1 MAYAV
6 CFQGTNDRRH
16 LSTSSVLP
24 RFNDL
29 PVCHTD
35 SDCLSPVTADCRA
48 SGQQFQF
55 KHKRPRKTQRG
66 GGAAMLQRN
75 ACRRRVHRGD
85 TAFSVCSHTQ
95 PLPGRSV
102 GRCTIFRVL
111 CLSVCLCRCPPHLT
125 RHDTELF
132 ISRSRHSVVHCP
144 STVAPLAQLR
154 RRTQLK
160 SIRTARLRSSTYL
173 RHPLDINHSIS
184 HIKYKRH
191 TQFKPINR

>member
-66 GGAAMLQRN
+66 GRQCCSGTRVGGEFIGATQHSQSA
-75 ACRRRVHRGD
+75 HIP
-85 TAFSVCSHTQ
+85 SHY
-95 PLPGRSV
+95 PVGRSV
-102 GRCTIFRVL
+102 AVRSSGYCV